1 MRILELFCGTKSMGK
16 AFEALG
22 EVTSLDLVPAFE
34 PTICCSILE
43 WDYKAFPPGHFDFIW
58 ASPPCTQYSI
68 ARTVGPPRNLAQAD
82 SLVGAALDII
92 TYFQP
97 RLGWLMENPAT
108 GLLKSRIVI
117 ARLPW
122 RDVCYCKYSDGIT
135 HRYRKATRL
144 WGKLDAFVPRP
155 MCTKACPCQ
164 FLENGAHPTT
174 AQRGPTKRQTSNRFT
189 QTELYS
195 MPKELCDAIVAAV
208 ALG

>member
-1 MRILELFCGTKSMGK
+1 
-16 AFEALG
+16 
-22 EVTSLDLVPAFE
+22 
-34 PTICCSILE
+34 
-43 WDYKAFPPGHFDFIW
+43 
-58 ASPPCTQYSI
+58 
-68 ARTVGPPRNLAQAD
+68 
-82 SLVGAALDII
+82 
-92 TYFQP
+92 
-97 RLGWLMENPAT
+97 MENPAT

-195 MPKELCDAIVAAV
+195 MPKELCDAIAAAV